1 MPSSETPAWL
11 HHLRQQVGRRI
22 RAAREGAGLSQEDLA
37 ERAEISRHT
46 VYRAET
52 GSHATS
58 TDAILKIARALQVP
72 PADLFPSEYP

>member
-1 MPSSETPAWL
+1 M
-11 HHLRQQVGRRI
+11 
-22 RAAREGAGLSQEDLA
+22 AARTDRGLSQEALA
-37 ERAEISRHT
+37 EMAGISRFT

-58 TDAILKIARALQVP
+58 TDAILRIAVALRVP